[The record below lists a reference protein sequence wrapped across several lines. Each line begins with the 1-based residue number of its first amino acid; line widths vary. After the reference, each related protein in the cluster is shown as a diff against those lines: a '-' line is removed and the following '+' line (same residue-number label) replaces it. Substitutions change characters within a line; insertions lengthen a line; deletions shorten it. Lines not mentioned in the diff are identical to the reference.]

1 MVSCYDCD
9 HFGTRCKGILP
20 PMEYRDR
27 IDEYCENFKVVG
39 WRGELH
45 KPSGET
51 RI

>member
-9 HFGTRCKGILP
+9 HFGTHCKGILP

-27 IDEYCENFKVVG
+27 IDAYCENFKIVG
-39 WRGELH
+39 WRSELH